1 MNERERFFEL
11 LPFYVNGSLPSN
23 DAAFVQAQL
32 AAHPELVAQAD
43 FQRQVQ
49 ASVRASAEAPL
60 RGVPA
65 DVGYAHIAARIAAQ
79 ARPPWWRQLLLGNGA
94 PQGWRVAQG
103 LAMGLLVGVGS
114 VLVWQQQVPETS
126 PVRSIAPG
134 LADGPLL
141 RVSFHPQTPESELR
155 LALIEARTVIVAGPT
170 RLGDYYLKP
179 AAGRLKEARESLQ
192 RSRVVQQADEVPSLP
207 EELLE

>member
-1 MNERERFFEL
+1 MNDRERFFEL
-11 LPFYVNGSLPSN
+11 LPFYVNGSLPPA

-49 ASVRASAEAPL
+49 ATVRASAEAPL
-60 RGVPA
+60 RSVPA
-65 DVGYAHIAARIAAQ
+65 DVGYARIAGRIAAQ
-79 ARPPWWRQLLLGNGA
+79 ARPPWWRQLFGGA
-94 PQGWRVAQG
+94 APSGWRLAQG
-103 LAMGLLVGVGS
+103 LAMGLLVGVGG
-114 VLVWQQQVPETS
+114 VLVWQQQAPDIS
-126 PVRSIAPG
+126 PVRSTARG

-141 RVSFHPQTPESELR
+141 RVSFHPQTTENELR

-179 AAGRLKEARESLQ
+179 AAGHLKEARESLQ

-207 EELLE
+207 EDLLE

>member
-11 LPFYVNGSLPSN
+11 LPFYVNGSLPPA

-32 AAHPELVAQAD
+32 ATHPELMAQAD

-65 DVGYAHIAARIAAQ
+65 DVGYARIAARVAAD
-79 ARPPWWRQLLLGNGA
+79 ARPPWWRQLLGSAA

-114 VLVWQQQVPETS
+114 MLVWQQQLPETS
-126 PVRSIAPG
+126 PVRSTARG

-141 RVSFHPQTPESELR
+141 RVSFHPQTTENELR

-192 RSRVVQQADEVPSLP
+192 RSRVVQQADEAPSLP